1 MVIIFW
7 LTRCVS
13 HISSSSTML
22 RQHSSSAKCQL
33 SKMVTSPASRRG
45 ALIVLEGIDKAGKST
60 QARRLVESLSARG
73 TPAQLMRFPE
83 RSTPIGGLIHSYLSG
98 GDCGTVDDRVVH
110 QLFAANRSELL
121 PRMRELLSAG
131 VSLVV
136 DRYAFSGVA
145 YSAAKPGLSLH
156 WCRQPD
162 VGLLRPD
169 LVLYLHL
176 APQEAARRAG
186 FGEERYETLD
196 FQTRVAA
203 NYEQLWAP
211 YWRRV
216 DAARAPDTVFE
227 ELLAL
232 AEQCVASE
240 RSAEPQPL
248 WEGDEADTKV

>member
-1 MVIIFW
+1 MG
-7 LTRCVS
+7 
-13 HISSSSTML
+13 
-22 RQHSSSAKCQL
+22 Q
-33 SKMVTSPASRRG
+33 RG

-60 QARRLVESLSARG
+60 QARRLVEALLARG
-73 TPAQLMRFPE
+73 VAVELLRFPE
-83 RSTPIGGLIHSYLSG
+83 RSTPIGGLIHSYLAG
-98 GDCGTVDDRVVH
+98 GDCATVDDRVIH

-121 PRMRELLSAG
+121 PRMRQLLSSG

-145 YSAAKPGLSLH
+145 YSAAKPGLSLN

-162 VGLLRPD
+162 VGLMRPD

-176 APQEAARRAG
+176 EPAEAAQRAD
-186 FGEERYETLD
+186 FGHERYETLD
-196 FQTRVAA
+196 FQSRVAA
-203 NYEQLWAP
+203 NYEKLWEP

-216 DAARAPDTVFE
+216 DAARPPDAVFE

-240 RSAEPQPL
+240 RPKEPLSL
-248 WEGDEADTKV
+248 WDSDEADTKV